1 MQPNRVLPVVVE
13 FTRKRFVPRIPEV
26 EIEIC
31 SAQATVVRATF
42 IDHEDA
48 LL

>member
-31 SAQATVVRATF
+31 STEPTVIGPEFV
-42 IDHEDA
+42 DHKDTG
-48 LL
+48 L